1 MKRIMMLLTVVALM
15 VAMMVVMAAP
25 AFANHSIGHEHAQI
39 ALNLIETCL
48 ADQSGGPGVSE
59 CAQQLPG

>member
-1 MKRIMMLLTVVALM
+1 MRRILLLVTVVALM
-15 VAMMVVMAAP
+15 VAMMLVMAAP
-25 AFANHSIGHEHAQI
+25 AFANHSIGYEHAQI
-39 ALNLIETCL
+39 ALNLIEACL

>member
-1 MKRIMMLLTVVALM
+1 MRRILLLFTVVAVM
-15 VAMMVVMAAP
+15 VAMIVVMAAP

-39 ALNLIETCL
+39 ALDLKEACL
-48 ADQSGGPGVSE
+48 ADQSGPGVSE